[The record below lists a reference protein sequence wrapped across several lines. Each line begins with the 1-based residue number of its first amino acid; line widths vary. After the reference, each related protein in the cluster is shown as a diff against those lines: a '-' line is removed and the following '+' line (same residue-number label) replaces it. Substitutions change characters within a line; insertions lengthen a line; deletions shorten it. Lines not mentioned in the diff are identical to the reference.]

1 MKKWVPSWRYVPI
14 DYNQQV
20 GVFEDISQKSL
31 FTNNLNGEKIRIRL
45 NNLYSNVPMR
55 IEHMTVA
62 LRNRISGR
70 LSQISAGYTV
80 MKSPGR

>member
-45 NNLYSNVPMR
+45 NNLYSDVPMR

-70 LSQISAGYTV
+70 LSQRI
-80 MKSPGR
+80 PEIGRAHV

>member
-45 NNLYSNVPMR
+45 NNL
-55 IEHMTVA
+55 
-62 LRNRISGR
+62 
-70 LSQISAGYTV
+70 
-80 MKSPGR
+80 

>member
-31 FTNNLNGEKIRIRL
+31 FTNNLNGEKIRIRPV
-45 NNLYSNVPMR
+45 S
-55 IEHMTVA
+55 
-62 LRNRISGR
+62 
-70 LSQISAGYTV
+70 YTHLTLPT
-80 MKSPGR
+80 KA